1 MKVFLL
7 PYGLYPHEK
16 FNQSES
22 LLKQTVLALSIAT
35 LLSLSMQLY
44 ADEASSDLDQSS
56 IERVEIIGQKINSQ
70 GLSVKDALID
80 GPFGDNL
87 ALQDIARSVTP
98 ISSELIE
105 QLNITT
111 LQDVLAVSPNTYSAS
126 GFGAPSLPT
135 IRGQLGE
142 LFQDG
147 TRRQAGNNGF
157 GVPLSFNS
165 VEQIDVVK
173 GAPPVL
179 FGSSQRN
186 GGFVNLHSK
195 SASTDESKGKVNLSA
210 GRWDQYRA
218 LVDYTAPIVNDE
230 IGFRVSVEH
239 IDNGSYYDFSSTQ
252 SDSLFAALRILP
264 DDKSSWDLNA
274 ELYHVEFTD
283 NAGINRPTQALI
295 DNGLYITG
303 QGVQVNGSTVPA
315 AGSIV
320 SPTGLVE
327 IDRSTV
333 LTDPDNLNEATTYLL
348 HSIYK
353 RELSPK
359 TSIKNITY
367 FQHLQREEIAQNS
380 FVEII
385 DGADTAQNRIE
396 LTHLWNN
403 DQQTIF
409 AFDVRYNKVLGYSQ
423 FTTEAD
429 LPIDLTGPL
438 SNRRIPL
445 TAEQQVRLV
454 ELRPGVFVSP
464 GGQYDINNDGSG
476 DFNLSDTTDS
486 RSWQTGFAMQHDSD
500 WTSDLHTSIG
510 YRIDFYDV
518 EAHDPIAPQGQ
529 ISASDSINETLHSG
543 QISFNYKLNNDV
555 TTYGAASYNEATSNS
570 MAGGTTLGSD
580 NTISA
585 QNFATENTL
594 VELGVKYAP
603 NDSNWYAD
611 GALFSQ
617 RRSLRN
623 RDGSNTGIRTTGF
636 ESQVFYDAYPYWLSA
651 GYSYIDA
658 RYDNSAS
665 SQDSAQVADAFDDS
679 RPDII
684 AGTNVGAPSFTA
696 FAASN
701 RQVQGIPEQSFSF
714 NGSYS
719 ISSKW
724 QAGFSGLYTKS
735 YPLDFLATVNIRDQ
749 YTLNINS
756 SYAFTPAT
764 KLRFDVNNITNQKNW
779 RPVFEGGYF
788 GATLVFPE
796 LPINAKLTLSHYF

>member
-1 MKVFLL
+1 MKHA
-7 PYGLYPHEK
+7 Y
-16 FNQSES
+16 
-22 LLKQTVLALSIAT
+22 LALSLAT
-35 LLSLSMQLY
+35 ILNTPLVAFAAEKTQVK
-44 ADEASSDLDQSS
+44 DS
-56 IERVEIIGQKINSQ
+56 IEHIEVAGQVIKSQ
-70 GLSVKDALID
+70 GLSVKNETID

-186 GGFVNLHSK
+186 GGFVNLQSK
-195 SASTDESKGKVNLSA
+195 VASTDESKGKASLSA
-210 GRWDQYRA
+210 GRWDQYSA
-218 LVDYTAPIVNDE
+218 QIDYTAPIIKNKV
-230 IGFRVSVEH
+230 GFRVSYEH
-239 IDNGSYYDFSSTQ
+239 LDHGSYYDYSGTK

-264 DDKSSWDLNA
+264 DDKSTWDINF
-274 ELYHVEFTD
+274 ELYQVEFTD

-295 DNGLYITG
+295 DDGLYITG
-303 QGVQVNGSTVPA
+303 QGVQANGSTVPA

-320 SPTGLVE
+320 SPTGQVN

-333 LTDPDNLNEATTYLL
+333 LTDPDNQNEATTYLI

-353 RELSPK
+353 RELSANA
-359 TSIKNITY
+359 SLKNITY

-385 DGADTAQNRIE
+385 DGADTAQNRTE
-396 LTHLWNN
+396 LTYSWN
-403 DQQTIF
+403 DEQQTIF

-445 TAEQQVRLV
+445 TDAQKARLV

-464 GGQYDINNDGSG
+464 GAQYDIDNDGSG

-486 RSWQTGFAMQHDSD
+486 RSWQTGFAIQQDSD
-500 WTSDLHTSIG
+500 WTDKLHTSVG
-510 YRIDFYDV
+510 YRVDYYDV
-518 EAHDPIAPQGQ
+518 EARDPIAPQGQ
-529 ISASDSINETLHSG
+529 TAASDSINDTLQSG
-543 QISFNYKLNNDV
+543 QVSFNYKLNADF
-555 TTYGAASYNEATSNS
+555 TGYGAASYNEATSNS
-570 MAGGTTLGSD
+570 MAGGNVLGGG
-580 NTISA
+580 NVISA

-594 VELGVKYAP
+594 VEFGLKYAP
-603 NDSNWYAD
+603 IDSDWYAD
-611 GALFSQ
+611 GAVFSQ

-665 SQDSAQVADAFDDS
+665 SQDSAQVADAFDNS

-684 AGTNVGAPSFTA
+684 AGTGVGAPSFTP
-696 FAASN
+696 FAPSN
-701 RQVQGIPEQSFSF
+701 SQVQGIPEQSFSF
-714 NGSYS
+714 NGNYS
-719 ISSKW
+719 ITSKW
-724 QAGFSGLYTKS
+724 QTGFSGLYTKS
-735 YPLDFLATVNIRDQ
+735 YPLDFLQTVKIRDQ
-749 YTLNINS
+749 YTLNVNT
-756 SYAFTPAT
+756 SYAFTPST
-764 KLRFDVNNITNQKNW
+764 KLRLDVNNITNQKNW

-788 GATLVFPE
+788 GATLAFPE
-796 LPINAKLTLSHYF
+796 LPINAKLTLTHKF

>member
-1 MKVFLL
+1 MKHA
-7 PYGLYPHEK
+7 Y
-16 FNQSES
+16 
-22 LLKQTVLALSIAT
+22 LALSLAT
-35 LLSLSMQLY
+35 ILNTPLVAFAAEKTQVK
-44 ADEASSDLDQSS
+44 DS
-56 IERVEIIGQKINSQ
+56 IEHIEVAGQVIKSQ
-70 GLSVKDALID
+70 GLSVKNETID

-186 GGFVNLHSK
+186 GGFVNLQSK
-195 SASTDESKGKVNLSA
+195 VASTDESKGKASLSA
-210 GRWDQYRA
+210 GRWDQYSA
-218 LVDYTAPIVNDE
+218 QIDYTAPIIKDKV
-230 IGFRVSVEH
+230 GFRVSYEH
-239 IDNGSYYDFSSTQ
+239 LDHGSYYDYSGTK

-264 DDKSSWDLNA
+264 DDKSTWDINF
-274 ELYHVEFTD
+274 ELYQVEFTD

-295 DNGLYITG
+295 DDGLYITG
-303 QGVQVNGSTVPA
+303 QGVQANGSRVPA

-320 SPTGLVE
+320 SPTGQVN

-333 LTDPDNLNEATTYLL
+333 LTDPDNQNEATTYLI

-353 RELSPK
+353 RELSANA
-359 TSIKNITY
+359 SLKNITY

-385 DGADTAQNRIE
+385 DGADTAQNRTE
-396 LTHLWNN
+396 LTYSWN
-403 DQQTIF
+403 DEQQTIF

-445 TAEQQVRLV
+445 TDAQKARLV

-464 GGQYDINNDGSG
+464 GAQYDIDNDGSG

-486 RSWQTGFAMQHDSD
+486 RSWQTGFAIQQDSD
-500 WTSDLHTSIG
+500 WTDKLHTSVG
-510 YRIDFYDV
+510 YRVDYYDV
-518 EAHDPIAPQGQ
+518 EARDPIAPQGQ
-529 ISASDSINETLHSG
+529 TAASDSINDTLQSG
-543 QISFNYKLNNDV
+543 QVSFNYKLNADF
-555 TTYGAASYNEATSNS
+555 TGYGAASYNEATSNS
-570 MAGGTTLGSD
+570 MAGGNVLGGG
-580 NTISA
+580 NVISA

-594 VELGVKYAP
+594 VEFGLKYAP
-603 NDSNWYAD
+603 IDSDWYAD
-611 GALFSQ
+611 GAVFSQ

-665 SQDSAQVADAFDDS
+665 SQDSAQVADAFDNS

-684 AGTNVGAPSFTA
+684 AGTGVGAPSFTP
-696 FAASN
+696 FAPSN
-701 RQVQGIPEQSFSF
+701 SQVQGIPEQSFSF
-714 NGSYS
+714 NGNYS
-719 ISSKW
+719 ITSKW
-724 QAGFSGLYTKS
+724 QTGFSGLYTKS
-735 YPLDFLATVNIRDQ
+735 YPLDFLQTVKIRDQ
-749 YTLNINS
+749 YTLNVNT
-756 SYAFTPAT
+756 SYAFTPST
-764 KLRFDVNNITNQKNW
+764 KLRLDVNNITNQKNW

-788 GATLVFPE
+788 GATLAFPE
-796 LPINAKLTLSHYF
+796 LPINAKLTLTHKF

>member
-1 MKVFLL
+1 MKHA
-7 PYGLYPHEK
+7 Y
-16 FNQSES
+16 
-22 LLKQTVLALSIAT
+22 LALSLAT
-35 LLSLSMQLY
+35 ILNTPLVAFAAEKTQVK
-44 ADEASSDLDQSS
+44 DS
-56 IERVEIIGQKINSQ
+56 IEHIEVAGQVIKSQ
-70 GLSVKDALID
+70 GLSVKNETID

-186 GGFVNLHSK
+186 GGFVNLQSK
-195 SASTDESKGKVNLSA
+195 VASTDESRGKASLSA
-210 GRWDQYRA
+210 GRWDQYSA
-218 LVDYTAPIVNDE
+218 QIDYTAPIIKDKV
-230 IGFRVSVEH
+230 GFRVSYEH
-239 IDNGSYYDFSSTQ
+239 LDHGSYYDYSGTK

-264 DDKSSWDLNA
+264 DDKSTWDINF
-274 ELYHVEFTD
+274 ELYQVEFTD

-295 DNGLYITG
+295 DDGLYITG
-303 QGVQVNGSTVPA
+303 QGVQANGSTVPA

-320 SPTGLVE
+320 SPTGQVN

-333 LTDPDNLNEATTYLL
+333 LTDPDNQNEATTYLI

-353 RELSPK
+353 RELSANA
-359 TSIKNITY
+359 SLKNITY

-385 DGADTAQNRIE
+385 DGADTAQNRTE
-396 LTHLWNN
+396 LTYSWN
-403 DQQTIF
+403 DEQQTIF

-429 LPIDLTGPL
+429 SPIDLTGPL

-445 TAEQQVRLV
+445 TDAQKARLV

-464 GGQYDINNDGSG
+464 GAQYDIDNDGSG

-486 RSWQTGFAMQHDSD
+486 RSWQTGFAIQQDSD
-500 WTSDLHTSIG
+500 WTDKLHTSVG
-510 YRIDFYDV
+510 YRVDYYDV
-518 EAHDPIAPQGQ
+518 EARDPIAPQGQ
-529 ISASDSINETLHSG
+529 TAASDSINDTLQSG
-543 QISFNYKLNNDV
+543 QVSFNYKLNADF
-555 TTYGAASYNEATSNS
+555 TGYGAASYNEATSNS
-570 MAGGTTLGSD
+570 MAGGNVLGGG
-580 NTISA
+580 NVISA

-594 VELGVKYAP
+594 VEFGLKYAP
-603 NDSNWYAD
+603 IDSDWYAD
-611 GALFSQ
+611 GAVFSQ

-665 SQDSAQVADAFDDS
+665 SQDSAQVADAFDNS

-684 AGTNVGAPSFTA
+684 AGTGVGAPSFTP
-696 FAASN
+696 FAPSN
-701 RQVQGIPEQSFSF
+701 SQVQGIPEQSFSF
-714 NGSYS
+714 NGNYS
-719 ISSKW
+719 ITSKW
-724 QAGFSGLYTKS
+724 QTGFSGLYTKS
-735 YPLDFLATVNIRDQ
+735 YPLDFLQTVKIRDQ
-749 YTLNINS
+749 YTLNVNT
-756 SYAFTPAT
+756 SYAFTPST
-764 KLRFDVNNITNQKNW
+764 KLRLDVNNITNQKNW

-788 GATLVFPE
+788 GATLAFPE
-796 LPINAKLTLSHYF
+796 LPINAKLTLTHKF

>member
-1 MKVFLL
+1 MKHA
-7 PYGLYPHEK
+7 Y
-16 FNQSES
+16 
-22 LLKQTVLALSIAT
+22 LALSLAT
-35 LLSLSMQLY
+35 ILNTPLVAFAAEKTQVK
-44 ADEASSDLDQSS
+44 DS
-56 IERVEIIGQKINSQ
+56 IEHIEVAGQVIKSQ
-70 GLSVKDALID
+70 GLSVKNETID

-186 GGFVNLHSK
+186 GGFVNLQSK
-195 SASTDESKGKVNLSA
+195 VASTDESKGKASLSA
-210 GRWDQYRA
+210 GRWDQYSA
-218 LVDYTAPIVNDE
+218 QIDYTAPIIKDKV
-230 IGFRVSVEH
+230 GFRVSYEH
-239 IDNGSYYDFSSTQ
+239 LDHGSYYDYSGTK

-264 DDKSSWDLNA
+264 DDKSTWDINF
-274 ELYHVEFTD
+274 ELYQVEFTD

-295 DNGLYITG
+295 DDGLYITG
-303 QGVQVNGSTVPA
+303 QGVQANGSTVPA

-320 SPTGLVE
+320 SPTGQVN

-333 LTDPDNLNEATTYLL
+333 LTDPDNQNEATTYLI

-353 RELSPK
+353 RELSANA
-359 TSIKNITY
+359 SLKNITY

-385 DGADTAQNRIE
+385 DGADTAQNRTE
-396 LTHLWNN
+396 LTYSWN
-403 DQQTIF
+403 DEQQTIF

-445 TAEQQVRLV
+445 TDAQKARLV

-464 GGQYDINNDGSG
+464 GAQYDIDNDGSG

-486 RSWQTGFAMQHDSD
+486 RSWQTGFAIQQDSD
-500 WTSDLHTSIG
+500 WTDKLHTSVG
-510 YRIDFYDV
+510 YRVDYYDV
-518 EAHDPIAPQGQ
+518 EARDPIAPQGQ
-529 ISASDSINETLHSG
+529 TAASDSINDTLQSG
-543 QISFNYKLNNDV
+543 QVSFNYKLNADF
-555 TTYGAASYNEATSNS
+555 TGYGAASYNEATSNS
-570 MAGGTTLGSD
+570 MAGGNVLGGG
-580 NTISA
+580 NVISA

-594 VELGVKYAP
+594 VEFGLKYAP
-603 NDSNWYAD
+603 TNSDWYAD
-611 GALFSQ
+611 GAVFSQ

-658 RYDNSAS
+658 RYDNSTS
-665 SQDSAQVADAFDDS
+665 SQDSAQVADAFDNS

-684 AGTNVGAPSFTA
+684 AGTGVGAPSFTP
-696 FAASN
+696 FAPSN
-701 RQVQGIPEQSFSF
+701 SQVQGIPEQSFSF
-714 NGSYS
+714 NGNYS
-719 ISSKW
+719 ITSKW
-724 QAGFSGLYTKS
+724 QTGFSGLYTKS
-735 YPLDFLATVNIRDQ
+735 YPLDFLQTVKIRDQ
-749 YTLNINS
+749 YTLNVNT
-756 SYAFTPAT
+756 SYAFTPST
-764 KLRFDVNNITNQKNW
+764 KLRLDVNNITNQKNW

-788 GATLVFPE
+788 GATLAFPE
-796 LPINAKLTLSHYF
+796 LPINAKLTLTHKF

>member
-1 MKVFLL
+1 MKHA
-7 PYGLYPHEK
+7 Y
-16 FNQSES
+16 
-22 LLKQTVLALSIAT
+22 LALSLAT
-35 LLSLSMQLY
+35 ILNTPLVAFAAEKTQVK
-44 ADEASSDLDQSS
+44 DS
-56 IERVEIIGQKINSQ
+56 IEHIEVAGQVIKSQ
-70 GLSVKDALID
+70 GLSVKNETID

-186 GGFVNLHSK
+186 GGFVNLQSK
-195 SASTDESKGKVNLSA
+195 VASTDESKGKASLSA
-210 GRWDQYRA
+210 GRWDQYSA
-218 LVDYTAPIVNDE
+218 QIDYTAPIIKDKV
-230 IGFRVSVEH
+230 GFRVSYEH
-239 IDNGSYYDFSSTQ
+239 LDHGSYYDYSGTK

-264 DDKSSWDLNA
+264 DDKSTWDINF
-274 ELYHVEFTD
+274 ELYQVEFTD

-295 DNGLYITG
+295 DDGLYITG
-303 QGVQVNGSTVPA
+303 QGVQANGSTVPA

-320 SPTGLVE
+320 SPTGQVN

-333 LTDPDNLNEATTYLL
+333 LTDPDNQNEATTYLI

-353 RELSPK
+353 RELSANA
-359 TSIKNITY
+359 SLKNITY

-385 DGADTAQNRIE
+385 DGADTAQNRTE
-396 LTHLWNN
+396 LTYSWN
-403 DQQTIF
+403 DEQQTIF

-445 TAEQQVRLV
+445 TDAQKARLV

-464 GGQYDINNDGSG
+464 GAQYDIDNDGSG

-486 RSWQTGFAMQHDSD
+486 RSWQTGFAIQQDSD
-500 WTSDLHTSIG
+500 WTDKLHTSLG
-510 YRIDFYDV
+510 YRVDYYDV
-518 EAHDPIAPQGQ
+518 EARDPIAPQGQ
-529 ISASDSINETLHSG
+529 TAASDSINDTLQSG
-543 QISFNYKLNNDV
+543 QVSFNYKLNADF
-555 TTYGAASYNEATSNS
+555 TGYGAASYNEATSNS
-570 MAGGTTLGSD
+570 MAGGNVLGGG
-580 NTISA
+580 NVISA

-594 VELGVKYAP
+594 VEFGLKYAP
-603 NDSNWYAD
+603 IDSDWYAD
-611 GALFSQ
+611 GAVFSQ

-665 SQDSAQVADAFDDS
+665 SQDSAQVADAFDNS

-684 AGTNVGAPSFTA
+684 AGTGVGAPSFTP
-696 FAASN
+696 FAPSN
-701 RQVQGIPEQSFSF
+701 SQVQGIPEQSFSF
-714 NGSYS
+714 NGNYS
-719 ISSKW
+719 ITSKW
-724 QAGFSGLYTKS
+724 QTGFSGLYTKS
-735 YPLDFLATVNIRDQ
+735 YPLDFLQTVKIRDQ
-749 YTLNINS
+749 YTLNVNT
-756 SYAFTPAT
+756 SYAFTPST
-764 KLRFDVNNITNQKNW
+764 KLRLDVNNITNQKNW

-788 GATLVFPE
+788 GATLAFPE
-796 LPINAKLTLSHYF
+796 LPINAKLTLTHKF

>member
-1 MKVFLL
+1 MKHA
-7 PYGLYPHEK
+7 Y
-16 FNQSES
+16 
-22 LLKQTVLALSIAT
+22 LALTLAT
-35 LLSLSMQLY
+35 ILNTPLVAFAAENTQVK
-44 ADEASSDLDQSS
+44 DS
-56 IERVEIIGQKINSQ
+56 IEHIEVAGQVIKSQ
-70 GLSVKDALID
+70 GLSVKNETID

-186 GGFVNLHSK
+186 GGFVNLQSK
-195 SASTDESKGKVNLSA
+195 VASTDESKGKASLSA
-210 GRWDQYRA
+210 GRWDQYSA
-218 LVDYTAPIVNDE
+218 QIDYTAPIIKDKV
-230 IGFRVSVEH
+230 GFRVSYEH
-239 IDNGSYYDFSSTQ
+239 LDHGSYYDYSGTK

-264 DDKSSWDLNA
+264 DDKSTWDINF
-274 ELYHVEFTD
+274 ELYQVEFTD

-295 DNGLYITG
+295 DDGLYITG
-303 QGVQVNGSTVPA
+303 QGVQANGSTVPA

-320 SPTGLVE
+320 SPTGQVN

-333 LTDPDNLNEATTYLL
+333 LTDPDNQNEATTYLI

-353 RELSPK
+353 RELNENASL
-359 TSIKNITY
+359 KNITY

-385 DGADTAQNRIE
+385 DGADTAQNRTE
-396 LTHLWNN
+396 LTYSWN
-403 DQQTIF
+403 DEQQTIF

-445 TAEQQVRLV
+445 TDAQKARLV

-464 GGQYDINNDGSG
+464 GAQYDIDNDGSG

-486 RSWQTGFAMQHDSD
+486 RSWQTGFAIQQDSD
-500 WTSDLHTSIG
+500 WTDKLHTSVG
-510 YRIDFYDV
+510 YRVDYYDV
-518 EAHDPIAPQGQ
+518 EARDPIAPQGQ
-529 ISASDSINETLHSG
+529 TAASDSINDTLQSG
-543 QISFNYKLNNDV
+543 QVSFNYKLNADF
-555 TTYGAASYNEATSNS
+555 TGYGAASYNEATSNS
-570 MAGGTTLGSD
+570 MAGGNVLGGG
-580 NTISA
+580 NVISA

-594 VELGVKYAP
+594 VEFGLKYAP
-603 NDSNWYAD
+603 TDSDWYAD
-611 GALFSQ
+611 GAVFSQ

-665 SQDSAQVADAFDDS
+665 SQDSAQVADAFDNS

-684 AGTNVGAPSFTA
+684 AGTGVGAPSFTP
-696 FAASN
+696 FAPSN
-701 RQVQGIPEQSFSF
+701 SQVQGIPEQSFSF
-714 NGSYS
+714 NGNYS
-719 ISSKW
+719 ITSKW
-724 QAGFSGLYTKS
+724 QTGFSGLYTKS
-735 YPLDFLATVNIRDQ
+735 YPLDFLQTVKIRDQ
-749 YTLNINS
+749 YTLNVNT
-756 SYAFTPAT
+756 SYAFTPST
-764 KLRFDVNNITNQKNW
+764 KLRLDVNNITNQKNW

-788 GATLVFPE
+788 GATLAFPE
-796 LPINAKLTLSHYF
+796 LPINAKLTLTHKF

>member
-1 MKVFLL
+1 MKHA
-7 PYGLYPHEK
+7 Y
-16 FNQSES
+16 
-22 LLKQTVLALSIAT
+22 LALSLAT
-35 LLSLSMQLY
+35 ILNTPLVAFAAEKTQVK
-44 ADEASSDLDQSS
+44 DS
-56 IERVEIIGQKINSQ
+56 IEHIEVAGQVIKSQ
-70 GLSVKDALID
+70 GLSVKNETID

-186 GGFVNLHSK
+186 GGFVNLQSK
-195 SASTDESKGKVNLSA
+195 VASTDESKGKASLSA
-210 GRWDQYRA
+210 GRWDQYSA
-218 LVDYTAPIVNDE
+218 QIDYTAPIIKDKV
-230 IGFRVSVEH
+230 GFRVSYEH
-239 IDNGSYYDFSSTQ
+239 LDHGSYYDYSGTK

-264 DDKSSWDLNA
+264 DDKSTWDINF
-274 ELYHVEFTD
+274 ELYQVEFTD

-295 DNGLYITG
+295 DDGLYITG
-303 QGVQVNGSTVPA
+303 QGVQANGSTVPA

-320 SPTGLVE
+320 SPTGQVN

-333 LTDPDNLNEATTYLL
+333 LTDPDNQNEATTYLI

-353 RELSPK
+353 RELSANA
-359 TSIKNITY
+359 SLKNITY

-385 DGADTAQNRIE
+385 DGADTAQNRTE
-396 LTHLWNN
+396 LTYSWN
-403 DQQTIF
+403 DEQQTIF

-445 TAEQQVRLV
+445 TDAQKARLV

-464 GGQYDINNDGSG
+464 GAQYDIDNDGSG

-486 RSWQTGFAMQHDSD
+486 RSWQTGFAIQQDSD
-500 WTSDLHTSIG
+500 WTDKLHTSVG
-510 YRIDFYDV
+510 YRVDYYDV
-518 EAHDPIAPQGQ
+518 EARDPIAPQGQ
-529 ISASDSINETLHSG
+529 TAASDSINDTLQSG
-543 QISFNYKLNNDV
+543 QVSFNYKLNADF
-555 TTYGAASYNEATSNS
+555 TGYGAASYNEATSNS
-570 MAGGTTLGSD
+570 MAGGNVLGGG
-580 NTISA
+580 NVINA

-594 VELGVKYAP
+594 VEFGLKYAP
-603 NDSNWYAD
+603 IDSDWYAD
-611 GALFSQ
+611 GAVFSQ

-665 SQDSAQVADAFDDS
+665 SQDSAQVADAFDNS

-684 AGTNVGAPSFTA
+684 AGTGVGAPSFTP
-696 FAASN
+696 FAPSN
-701 RQVQGIPEQSFSF
+701 SQVQGIPEQSFSF
-714 NGSYS
+714 NGNYS
-719 ISSKW
+719 ITSKW
-724 QAGFSGLYTKS
+724 QTGFSGLYTKS
-735 YPLDFLATVNIRDQ
+735 YPLDFLQTVKIRDQ
-749 YTLNINS
+749 YTLNVNT
-756 SYAFTPAT
+756 SYAFTPST
-764 KLRFDVNNITNQKNW
+764 KLRLDVNNITNQKNW

-788 GATLVFPE
+788 GATLAFPE
-796 LPINAKLTLSHYF
+796 LPINAKLTLTHKF

>member
-1 MKVFLL
+1 MKHA
-7 PYGLYPHEK
+7 Y
-16 FNQSES
+16 
-22 LLKQTVLALSIAT
+22 LALSLAT
-35 LLSLSMQLY
+35 ILNTPLVAFAAEKTQVK
-44 ADEASSDLDQSS
+44 DS
-56 IERVEIIGQKINSQ
+56 IEHIEVAGQVIKSQ
-70 GLSVKDALID
+70 GLSVKNETID

-186 GGFVNLHSK
+186 GGFVNLQSK
-195 SASTDESKGKVNLSA
+195 VASTDESKGKASLSA
-210 GRWDQYRA
+210 GRWDQYSA
-218 LVDYTAPIVNDE
+218 QIDYTAPIIKDKV
-230 IGFRVSVEH
+230 GFRVSYEH
-239 IDNGSYYDFSSTQ
+239 LDHGSYYDYSGTK

-264 DDKSSWDLNA
+264 DDKSTWDINF
-274 ELYHVEFTD
+274 ELYQVEFTD

-295 DNGLYITG
+295 DDGLYITG
-303 QGVQVNGSTVPA
+303 QGVQANGSTVPA

-320 SPTGLVE
+320 SPTGQVN

-333 LTDPDNLNEATTYLL
+333 LTDPDNQNEATTYLI

-353 RELSPK
+353 RELSANA
-359 TSIKNITY
+359 SLKNITY

-385 DGADTAQNRIE
+385 DGADTAQNRTE
-396 LTHLWNN
+396 LTYSWN
-403 DQQTIF
+403 DEQQTIF

-445 TAEQQVRLV
+445 TDAQKARLV

-464 GGQYDINNDGSG
+464 GAQYDIDNDGSG

-486 RSWQTGFAMQHDSD
+486 RSWQTGFAIQQDSD
-500 WTSDLHTSIG
+500 WTDKLHTSVG
-510 YRIDFYDV
+510 YRVDYYDV
-518 EAHDPIAPQGQ
+518 EARDPIAPQGQ
-529 ISASDSINETLHSG
+529 TAASDSINDTLQSG
-543 QISFNYKLNNDV
+543 QISFNYKLNADF
-555 TTYGAASYNEATSNS
+555 TGYGAASYNEATSNS
-570 MAGGTTLGSD
+570 MAGGNVLGGD
-580 NTISA
+580 NVISE

-594 VELGVKYAP
+594 VEFGLKYAP
-603 NDSNWYAD
+603 TNSDWYAD
-611 GALFSQ
+611 GAVFSQ

-665 SQDSAQVADAFDDS
+665 SQDSAQVADAFDNS

-684 AGTNVGAPSFTA
+684 AGTGVGAPSFTP
-696 FAASN
+696 FAPSN
-701 RQVQGIPEQSFSF
+701 SQVQGIPEQSFSF
-714 NGSYS
+714 NGNYS
-719 ISSKW
+719 ITSKW
-724 QAGFSGLYTKS
+724 QTGFSGLYTKS
-735 YPLDFLATVNIRDQ
+735 YPLDFLQTVKIRDQ
-749 YTLNINS
+749 YTLNVNT
-756 SYAFTPAT
+756 SYAFTPST
-764 KLRFDVNNITNQKNW
+764 KLRLDVNNITNQKNW

-788 GATLVFPE
+788 GATLAFPE
-796 LPINAKLTLSHYF
+796 LPINAKLTLTHKF

>member
-1 MKVFLL
+1 
-7 PYGLYPHEK
+7 
-16 FNQSES
+16 
-22 LLKQTVLALSIAT
+22 LKHAYLALSLAT
-35 LLSLSMQLY
+35 ILNTPLVAFAAEKTQ
-44 ADEASSDLDQSS
+44 AQDS
-56 IERVEIIGQKINSQ
+56 IEHIEVAGQVIKSQ
-70 GLSVKDALID
+70 GLSVKNETID

-165 VEQIDVVK
+165 IEQIDVVK

-195 SASTDESKGKVNLSA
+195 QASTDESKGKASLSA
-210 GRWDQYRA
+210 GRWDQYSA
-218 LVDYTAPIVNDE
+218 QIDFTAPIIKDKV
-230 IGFRVSVEH
+230 GFRVSYEH
-239 IDNGSYYDFSSTQ
+239 LDHGSYYDYSGTK

-264 DDKSSWDLNA
+264 DDKSSWDINF
-274 ELYHVEFTD
+274 ELYQVEFTD

-295 DNGLYITG
+295 DHGLYITG
-303 QGVQVNGSTVPA
+303 QGAQANGSTVPA

-320 SPTGLVE
+320 SPTGLVN

-333 LTDPDNLNEATTYLL
+333 LTDPDNQNEATTYLI

-353 RELSPK
+353 RELSANA
-359 TSIKNITY
+359 SIKNISY

-385 DGADTAQNRIE
+385 DGADTAQNRTE
-396 LTHLWNN
+396 LTYQWNS

-445 TAEQQVRLV
+445 TDAQKARLV

-464 GGQYDINNDGSG
+464 GAQYDINNDGSG

-486 RSWQTGFAMQHDSD
+486 RSWQTGFAIQQDSD
-500 WTSDLHTSIG
+500 WTDKFHTSVG
-510 YRIDFYDV
+510 YRVDYYDV
-518 EAHDPIAPQGQ
+518 EARDPIAPQGQ
-529 ISASDSINETLHSG
+529 TAASDSINDTLQSG
-543 QISFNYKLNNDV
+543 QVSFNYKLNVDF
-555 TTYGAASYNEATSNS
+555 TGYGAASYNEATSNS
-570 MAGGTTLGSD
+570 MAGGNVLGGG
-580 NTISA
+580 NVISA

-594 VELGVKYAP
+594 IEFGLKYAP
-603 NDSNWYAD
+603 TDSDWYAD
-611 GALFSQ
+611 GAVFSQ

-665 SQDSAQVADAFDDS
+665 SQDSAQVADAFDNS

-684 AGTNVGAPSFTA
+684 AGTGVGAPSFTP
-696 FAASN
+696 FAPSN
-701 RQVQGIPEQSFSF
+701 SQVQGIPEQSFSF
-714 NGSYS
+714 NGNYS
-719 ISSKW
+719 INSKW
-724 QAGFSGLYTKS
+724 QTGFSGLYTKS
-735 YPLDFLATVNIRDQ
+735 YPLDFLQTVKIRDQ
-749 YTLNINS
+749 YTLNINT
-756 SYAFTPAT
+756 SYAFTPST
-764 KLRFDVNNITNQKNW
+764 KLRLDVNNITNQKNW

-788 GATLVFPE
+788 GATLAFPE
-796 LPINAKLTLSHYF
+796 LPINAKLTLTHKF

>member
-1 MKVFLL
+1 
-7 PYGLYPHEK
+7 
-16 FNQSES
+16 
-22 LLKQTVLALSIAT
+22 LKHAYLALSLAT
-35 LLSLSMQLY
+35 ILNTPLVAFAAEKSQVK
-44 ADEASSDLDQSS
+44 DS
-56 IERVEIIGQKINSQ
+56 IEHIEVAGQVIKSQ
-70 GLSVKDALID
+70 GLSVKNETID

-186 GGFVNLHSK
+186 GGFVNLQSK
-195 SASTDESKGKVNLSA
+195 VASTDESKGKASLSA
-210 GRWDQYRA
+210 GRWDQYSA
-218 LVDYTAPIVNDE
+218 QIDYTAPIIKDKV
-230 IGFRVSVEH
+230 GFRVSYEH
-239 IDNGSYYDFSSTQ
+239 LDHGSYYDYSGTK

-264 DDKSSWDLNA
+264 DDKSTWDINF
-274 ELYHVEFTD
+274 ELYQVEFTD

-295 DNGLYITG
+295 DDGLYITG
-303 QGVQVNGSTVPA
+303 QGVQANGSTVPA

-320 SPTGLVE
+320 SPTGQVN

-333 LTDPDNLNEATTYLL
+333 LTDPDNQNEATTYLI

-353 RELSPK
+353 RELSANA
-359 TSIKNITY
+359 SLKNITY

-385 DGADTAQNRIE
+385 DGADTAQNRTE
-396 LTHLWNN
+396 LTYSWN
-403 DQQTIF
+403 DEQQTIF

-445 TAEQQVRLV
+445 TDAQKARLV

-464 GGQYDINNDGSG
+464 GAQYDIDNDGSG

-486 RSWQTGFAMQHDSD
+486 RSWQTGFAIQQDSD
-500 WTSDLHTSIG
+500 WTDKLHTSVG
-510 YRIDFYDV
+510 YRVDYYDV
-518 EAHDPIAPQGQ
+518 EARDPIAPQGQ
-529 ISASDSINETLHSG
+529 TAASDSINDTLQSG
-543 QISFNYKLNNDV
+543 QVSFNYKLNADF
-555 TTYGAASYNEATSNS
+555 TGYGAASYNEATSNS
-570 MAGGTTLGSD
+570 MAGGNVLGGG
-580 NTISA
+580 NVISA

-594 VELGVKYAP
+594 VEFGLKYAP
-603 NDSNWYAD
+603 TNSDWYAD
-611 GALFSQ
+611 GAVFSQ

-665 SQDSAQVADAFDDS
+665 SQDSAQVADAFDNS

-684 AGTNVGAPSFTA
+684 AGTGVGAPSFTP
-696 FAASN
+696 FAPSN
-701 RQVQGIPEQSFSF
+701 SQVQGIPEQSFSF
-714 NGSYS
+714 NGNYS
-719 ISSKW
+719 ITSKW
-724 QAGFSGLYTKS
+724 QTGFSGLYTKS
-735 YPLDFLATVNIRDQ
+735 YPLDFLQTVKIRDQ
-749 YTLNINS
+749 YTLNVNT
-756 SYAFTPAT
+756 SYAFTPST
-764 KLRFDVNNITNQKNW
+764 KLRLDVNNITNQKNW

-788 GATLVFPE
+788 GATLAFPE
-796 LPINAKLTLSHYF
+796 LPINAKLTLTHKF

>member
-1 MKVFLL
+1 MKHA
-7 PYGLYPHEK
+7 Y
-16 FNQSES
+16 
-22 LLKQTVLALSIAT
+22 LALSLAT
-35 LLSLSMQLY
+35 ILNTPLVAFAAEKTQVK
-44 ADEASSDLDQSS
+44 DS
-56 IERVEIIGQKINSQ
+56 IEHIEVAGQVINSQ
-70 GLSVKDALID
+70 GLSVKNETID

-186 GGFVNLHSK
+186 GGFVNLQSK
-195 SASTDESKGKVNLSA
+195 VASTDESKGKASLSA
-210 GRWDQYRA
+210 GRWDQYSA
-218 LVDYTAPIVNDE
+218 QIDYTAPIIKDKV
-230 IGFRVSVEH
+230 GFRVSYEH
-239 IDNGSYYDFSSTQ
+239 LDHGSYYDYSGTK

-264 DDKSSWDLNA
+264 DDKSTWDINF
-274 ELYHVEFTD
+274 ELYQVEFTD

-295 DNGLYITG
+295 DDGLYITG
-303 QGVQVNGSTVPA
+303 QGVQANGSTVPA

-320 SPTGLVE
+320 SPTGQVN

-333 LTDPDNLNEATTYLL
+333 LTDPDNQNEATTYLI

-353 RELSPK
+353 RELSANA
-359 TSIKNITY
+359 SLKNITY

-385 DGADTAQNRIE
+385 DGADTAQNRTE
-396 LTHLWNN
+396 LTYSWN
-403 DQQTIF
+403 DEQQTIF

-445 TAEQQVRLV
+445 TDAQKARLV

-464 GGQYDINNDGSG
+464 GAQYDIDNDGSG

-486 RSWQTGFAMQHDSD
+486 RSWQTGFAIQQDSD
-500 WTSDLHTSIG
+500 WTDKLHTSVG
-510 YRIDFYDV
+510 YRVDYYDV
-518 EAHDPIAPQGQ
+518 EARDPIAPQGQ
-529 ISASDSINETLHSG
+529 TAASDSINDTLQSG
-543 QISFNYKLNNDV
+543 QVSFNYKLNADF
-555 TTYGAASYNEATSNS
+555 TGYGAASYNEATSNS
-570 MAGGTTLGSD
+570 MAGGNVLGGG
-580 NTISA
+580 NVISA

-594 VELGVKYAP
+594 VEFGLKYAP
-603 NDSNWYAD
+603 TDSDWYAD
-611 GALFSQ
+611 GAVFSQ

-665 SQDSAQVADAFDDS
+665 SQDSAQVADAFDNS

-684 AGTNVGAPSFTA
+684 AGTGVGAPSFTP
-696 FAASN
+696 FAPSN
-701 RQVQGIPEQSFSF
+701 SQVQGIPEQSFSF
-714 NGSYS
+714 NGNYS
-719 ISSKW
+719 ITSKW
-724 QAGFSGLYTKS
+724 QTGFSGLYTKS
-735 YPLDFLATVNIRDQ
+735 YPLDFLQTVKIRDQ
-749 YTLNINS
+749 YTLNVNT
-756 SYAFTPAT
+756 SYAFTPST
-764 KLRFDVNNITNQKNW
+764 KLRLDVNNITNQKNW

-788 GATLVFPE
+788 GATLAFPE
-796 LPINAKLTLSHYF
+796 LPINAKLTLTHKF

>member
-1 MKVFLL
+1 MKHA
-7 PYGLYPHEK
+7 Y
-16 FNQSES
+16 
-22 LLKQTVLALSIAT
+22 LALSLTTILNTPLVAFAAEKT
-35 LLSLSMQLY
+35 QVK
-44 ADEASSDLDQSS
+44 DS
-56 IERVEIIGQKINSQ
+56 IEHIEVASQVIKSQ
-70 GLSVKDALID
+70 GLSVNTETID

-186 GGFVNLHSK
+186 GGFVNLQSK
-195 SASTDESKGKVNLSA
+195 VASTDESKGKASLSA
-210 GRWDQYRA
+210 GRWDQYSA
-218 LVDYTAPIVNDE
+218 QIDYTAPIIKDKV
-230 IGFRVSVEH
+230 GFRVSYEH
-239 IDNGSYYDFSSTQ
+239 LDHGSYYDYSGTK

-264 DDKSSWDLNA
+264 DDKSTWDINF
-274 ELYHVEFTD
+274 ELYQVEFTD

-295 DNGLYITG
+295 DDGLYITG
-303 QGVQVNGSTVPA
+303 QGVQANGSTVPA

-320 SPTGLVE
+320 SPTGQVN

-333 LTDPDNLNEATTYLL
+333 LTDPDNQNEATTYLI

-353 RELSPK
+353 RELSANA
-359 TSIKNITY
+359 SLKNITY

-385 DGADTAQNRIE
+385 DGADTAQNRTE
-396 LTHLWNN
+396 LTYSWN
-403 DQQTIF
+403 DEQQTIF

-445 TAEQQVRLV
+445 TDAQKARLV

-464 GGQYDINNDGSG
+464 GAQYDIDNDGSG

-486 RSWQTGFAMQHDSD
+486 RSWQTGFAIQQDSD
-500 WTSDLHTSIG
+500 WTDKLHTSVG
-510 YRIDFYDV
+510 YRVDYYDV
-518 EAHDPIAPQGQ
+518 EARDPIAPQGQ
-529 ISASDSINETLHSG
+529 TAASDSINDTLQSG
-543 QISFNYKLNNDV
+543 QVSFNYKLNADF
-555 TTYGAASYNEATSNS
+555 TGYGAASYNEATSNS
-570 MAGGTTLGSD
+570 MAGGNVLGGG
-580 NTISA
+580 NVISA

-594 VELGVKYAP
+594 VEFGLKYAP
-603 NDSNWYAD
+603 IDSDWYAD
-611 GALFSQ
+611 GAVFSQ

-665 SQDSAQVADAFDDS
+665 SQDSAQVADAFDNS

-684 AGTNVGAPSFTA
+684 AGTGVGAPSFTP
-696 FAASN
+696 FAPSN
-701 RQVQGIPEQSFSF
+701 SQVQGIPEQSFSF
-714 NGSYS
+714 NGNYS
-719 ISSKW
+719 ITSKW
-724 QAGFSGLYTKS
+724 QTGFSGLYTKS
-735 YPLDFLATVNIRDQ
+735 YPLDFLQTVKIRDQ
-749 YTLNINS
+749 YTLNVNT
-756 SYAFTPAT
+756 SYAFTPST
-764 KLRFDVNNITNQKNW
+764 KLRLDVNNITNQKNW

-788 GATLVFPE
+788 GATLAFPE
-796 LPINAKLTLSHYF
+796 LPINAKLTLTHKF

>member
-1 MKVFLL
+1 MK
-7 PYGLYPHEK
+7 
-16 FNQSES
+16 
-22 LLKQTVLALSIAT
+22 LSS
-35 LLSLSMQLY
+35 LSLSVAAILTTPLTY
-44 ADEASSDLDQSS
+44 ANNLAETQQPES
-56 IERVEIIGQKINSQ
+56 IEVIEITSQAIKSQ
-70 GLSVKDALID
+70 GLSVKNATVD

-87 ALQDIARSVTP
+87 AIQDIARSVTA

-157 GVPLSFNS
+157 GVPLSFNA
-165 VEQIDVVK
+165 VEQIDIVK

-195 SASTDESKGKVNLSA
+195 KASTDESKGKASLSA
-210 GRWDQYRA
+210 GRWDQYRV
-218 LVDYTAPIVNDE
+218 LLDYTAPITNDK
-230 IGFRVSVEH
+230 IGFRISAEH
-239 IDNGSYYDFSSTQ
+239 IDNGSYYDYSGTQ
-252 SDSLFAALRILP
+252 SDSIFAALRLLP
-264 DDKSSWDLNA
+264 DDKSSWDLNF

-295 DNGLYITG
+295 DDGLYITG
-303 QGVQVNGSTVPA
+303 QGVQANGSTVPA
-315 AGSIV
+315 AGSII
-320 SPTGLVE
+320 SPTGQVR

-333 LTDPDNLNEATTYLL
+333 LTDPDNINQATTYLI
-348 HSIYK
+348 HSIYR
-353 RELSPK
+353 RELSSQA
-359 TSIKNITY
+359 SIKNITY

-385 DGADTAQNRIE
+385 DGADTAQNRTE
-396 LTHLWNN
+396 LTYLWNS

-409 AFDVRYNKVLGYSQ
+409 ALDVRYNKVLGYSQ

-429 LPIDLTGPL
+429 LPIDLTGSL
-438 SNRRIPL
+438 ANRRIPL
-445 TAEQQVRLV
+445 TAEQQARLV

-464 GGQYDINNDGSG
+464 GGQYDINNDGTG

-486 RSWQTGFAMQHDSD
+486 RSWQTGLAIQQDSD
-500 WTSDLHTSIG
+500 WTPKLHTSVG

-518 EAHDPIAPQGQ
+518 SASDPLAPQGQ
-529 ISASDSINETLHSG
+529 IAANDSINDHLQSG
-543 QISFNYKLNNDV
+543 QVSFNYKLSGEF
-555 TTYGAASYNEATSNS
+555 TFYGAASYNEATSNS
-570 MAGGTTLGSD
+570 MAGGNTLGSD

-585 QNFATENTL
+585 QNFSTENTL
-594 VELGVKYAP
+594 VEFGLKYAP
-603 NDSNWYAD
+603 TDSDWYAD
-611 GALFSQ
+611 GALFNQ

-623 RDGSNTGIRTTGF
+623 RDGSNTGIRTEGF
-636 ESQVFYDAYPYWLSA
+636 ESQVFYDAYPFWLSA
-651 GYSYIDA
+651 GYSYIEA
-658 RYDNSAS
+658 HYDNSSS
-665 SQDSAQVADAFDDS
+665 SQDSAQVADAFDNS

-684 AGTNVGAPSFTA
+684 IGNNIGAPSYTLFSP
-696 FAASN
+696 SN
-701 RQVQGIPEQSFSF
+701 RQVQGIPEQSLSI

-719 ISSKW
+719 INAKW

-749 YTLNINS
+749 YTLNINTRYTVS
-756 SYAFTPAT
+756 TDT
-764 KLRFDVNNITNQKNW
+764 TLRFDINNVTNQKNW

-796 LPINAKLTLSHYF
+796 LPINAKLTLTHTF

>member
-1 MKVFLL
+1 MKHA
-7 PYGLYPHEK
+7 Y
-16 FNQSES
+16 
-22 LLKQTVLALSIAT
+22 LALSLAT
-35 LLSLSMQLY
+35 ILNTPLVAFAAEKTQVK
-44 ADEASSDLDQSS
+44 DS
-56 IERVEIIGQKINSQ
+56 IEHIEVAGQVIKSQ
-70 GLSVKDALID
+70 GLSVKNETID

-186 GGFVNLHSK
+186 GGFVNLQSK
-195 SASTDESKGKVNLSA
+195 VASTDESKGKASLSA
-210 GRWDQYRA
+210 GRWDQYSA
-218 LVDYTAPIVNDE
+218 QIDYTAPIIKDKV
-230 IGFRVSVEH
+230 GFRVSYEH
-239 IDNGSYYDFSSTQ
+239 LDHGSYYDYSGTK

-264 DDKSSWDLNA
+264 DDKSTWDINF
-274 ELYHVEFTD
+274 ELYQVEFTD

-295 DNGLYITG
+295 DDGLYITG
-303 QGVQVNGSTVPA
+303 QGVQANGSTVPA

-320 SPTGLVE
+320 SPTGQVN

-333 LTDPDNLNEATTYLL
+333 LTDPDNQNEATTYLI

-353 RELSPK
+353 RELSENA
-359 TSIKNITY
+359 SLKNITY

-385 DGADTAQNRIE
+385 DGADTAQNRTE
-396 LTHLWNN
+396 LTYSWN
-403 DQQTIF
+403 DEQQTIF

-445 TAEQQVRLV
+445 TDAQKARLV

-464 GGQYDINNDGSG
+464 GAQYDIDNDGSG

-486 RSWQTGFAMQHDSD
+486 RSWQTGFAIQQDSD
-500 WTSDLHTSIG
+500 WTDKLHTSVG
-510 YRIDFYDV
+510 YRVDYYDV
-518 EAHDPIAPQGQ
+518 EARDPIAPQGQ
-529 ISASDSINETLHSG
+529 TAASDSINDTLQSG
-543 QISFNYKLNNDV
+543 QVSFNYKLNADF
-555 TTYGAASYNEATSNS
+555 TGYGAASYNEATSNS
-570 MAGGTTLGSD
+570 MAGGNVLGGG
-580 NTISA
+580 NVISA

-594 VELGVKYAP
+594 VEFGLKYAP
-603 NDSNWYAD
+603 TDSDWYAD
-611 GALFSQ
+611 GAVFSQ

-665 SQDSAQVADAFDDS
+665 SQDSAQVADAFDNS

-684 AGTNVGAPSFTA
+684 AGTGVGAPSFTP
-696 FAASN
+696 FAPSN
-701 RQVQGIPEQSFSF
+701 SQVQGIPEQSFSF
-714 NGSYS
+714 NGNYS
-719 ISSKW
+719 ITSKW
-724 QAGFSGLYTKS
+724 QTGFSGLYTKS
-735 YPLDFLATVNIRDQ
+735 YPLDFLQTVKIRDQ
-749 YTLNINS
+749 YTLNVNT
-756 SYAFTPAT
+756 SYAFTPST
-764 KLRFDVNNITNQKNW
+764 KLRLDVNNITNQKNW

-788 GATLVFPE
+788 GATLAFPE
-796 LPINAKLTLSHYF
+796 LPINAKLTLTHKF

>member
-1 MKVFLL
+1 MKHA
-7 PYGLYPHEK
+7 Y
-16 FNQSES
+16 
-22 LLKQTVLALSIAT
+22 LALSLAT
-35 LLSLSMQLY
+35 ILNTPLVAFAAEKSQVK
-44 ADEASSDLDQSS
+44 DS
-56 IERVEIIGQKINSQ
+56 IEHIEVAGQVIKSQ
-70 GLSVKDALID
+70 GLSVKNETID

-186 GGFVNLHSK
+186 GGFVNLQSK
-195 SASTDESKGKVNLSA
+195 VASTDESKGKASLSA
-210 GRWDQYRA
+210 GRWDQYSA
-218 LVDYTAPIVNDE
+218 QIDYTAPIIKDKV
-230 IGFRVSVEH
+230 GFRVSYEH
-239 IDNGSYYDFSSTQ
+239 LDHGSYYDYSGTK

-264 DDKSSWDLNA
+264 DDKSTWDINF
-274 ELYHVEFTD
+274 ELYQVEFTD

-295 DNGLYITG
+295 DDGLYITG
-303 QGVQVNGSTVPA
+303 QGVQANGSTVPA

-320 SPTGLVE
+320 SPTGQVN

-333 LTDPDNLNEATTYLL
+333 LTDPDNQNEATTYLI

-353 RELSPK
+353 RELSANA
-359 TSIKNITY
+359 SLKNITY

-385 DGADTAQNRIE
+385 DGADTAQNRTE
-396 LTHLWNN
+396 LTYSWN
-403 DQQTIF
+403 DEQQTIF

-445 TAEQQVRLV
+445 TDAQKARLV

-464 GGQYDINNDGSG
+464 GAQYDIDNDGSG

-486 RSWQTGFAMQHDSD
+486 RSWQTGFAIQQDSD
-500 WTSDLHTSIG
+500 WTDKLHTSVG
-510 YRIDFYDV
+510 YRVDYYDV
-518 EAHDPIAPQGQ
+518 EARDPIAPQGQ
-529 ISASDSINETLHSG
+529 TAASDSINDTLQSG
-543 QISFNYKLNNDV
+543 QVSFNYKLNADF
-555 TTYGAASYNEATSNS
+555 TGYGAASYNEATSNS
-570 MAGGTTLGSD
+570 MAGGNVLGGG
-580 NTISA
+580 NVISA

-594 VELGVKYAP
+594 VEFGLKYAP
-603 NDSNWYAD
+603 IDSDWYAD
-611 GALFSQ
+611 GAVFSQ

-665 SQDSAQVADAFDDS
+665 SQDSAQVADAFDNS

-684 AGTNVGAPSFTA
+684 AGTGVGAPSFTP
-696 FAASN
+696 FAPSN
-701 RQVQGIPEQSFSF
+701 SQVQGIPEQSFSF
-714 NGSYS
+714 NGNYS
-719 ISSKW
+719 ITSKW
-724 QAGFSGLYTKS
+724 QTGFSGLYTKS
-735 YPLDFLATVNIRDQ
+735 YPLDFLQTVKIRDQ
-749 YTLNINS
+749 YTLNVNT
-756 SYAFTPAT
+756 SYAFTPST
-764 KLRFDVNNITNQKNW
+764 KLRLDVNNITNQKNW

-788 GATLVFPE
+788 GATLAFPE
-796 LPINAKLTLSHYF
+796 LPINAKLTLTHKF

>member
-1 MKVFLL
+1 
-7 PYGLYPHEK
+7 
-16 FNQSES
+16 
-22 LLKQTVLALSIAT
+22 LKHAYLALSLAT
-35 LLSLSMQLY
+35 ILNTPLVAFAAEKTQVK
-44 ADEASSDLDQSS
+44 DS
-56 IERVEIIGQKINSQ
+56 IEHIEVAGQVIKSQ
-70 GLSVKDALID
+70 GLSVKNETID

-186 GGFVNLHSK
+186 GGFVNLQSK
-195 SASTDESKGKVNLSA
+195 VASTDESKGKASLSA
-210 GRWDQYRA
+210 GRWDQYSA
-218 LVDYTAPIVNDE
+218 QIDYTAPIIKDKV
-230 IGFRVSVEH
+230 GFRVSYEH
-239 IDNGSYYDFSSTQ
+239 LDHGSYYDYSGTK

-264 DDKSSWDLNA
+264 DDKSTWDINF
-274 ELYHVEFTD
+274 ELYQVEFTD

-295 DNGLYITG
+295 DDGLYITG
-303 QGVQVNGSTVPA
+303 QGVQANGSTLPA

-320 SPTGLVE
+320 SPTGQVN

-333 LTDPDNLNEATTYLL
+333 LTDPDNQNEATTYLI

-353 RELSPK
+353 RELSANA
-359 TSIKNITY
+359 SLKNITY

-385 DGADTAQNRIE
+385 DGADTAQNRTE
-396 LTHLWNN
+396 LTYSWN
-403 DQQTIF
+403 DEQQTIF

-445 TAEQQVRLV
+445 TDAQKARLV

-464 GGQYDINNDGSG
+464 GAQYDIDNDGSG

-486 RSWQTGFAMQHDSD
+486 RSWQTGFAIQQDSD
-500 WTSDLHTSIG
+500 WTDKLHTSVG
-510 YRIDFYDV
+510 YRVDYYDV
-518 EAHDPIAPQGQ
+518 EARDPIAPQGQ
-529 ISASDSINETLHSG
+529 TAASDSINDTLQSG
-543 QISFNYKLNNDV
+543 QVSFNYKLNADF
-555 TTYGAASYNEATSNS
+555 TGYGAASYNEATSNS
-570 MAGGTTLGSD
+570 MAGGNVLGGG
-580 NTISA
+580 NVISA

-594 VELGVKYAP
+594 VEFGLKYAP
-603 NDSNWYAD
+603 IDSDWYAD
-611 GALFSQ
+611 GAVFSQ

-665 SQDSAQVADAFDDS
+665 SQDSAQVADAFDNS

-684 AGTNVGAPSFTA
+684 AGTGVGAPSFTP
-696 FAASN
+696 FAPSN
-701 RQVQGIPEQSFSF
+701 SQVQGIPEQSFSF
-714 NGSYS
+714 NGNYS
-719 ISSKW
+719 ITSKW
-724 QAGFSGLYTKS
+724 QTGFSGLYTKS
-735 YPLDFLATVNIRDQ
+735 YPLDFLQTVKIRDQ
-749 YTLNINS
+749 YTLNVNT
-756 SYAFTPAT
+756 SYAFTPST
-764 KLRFDVNNITNQKNW
+764 KLRLDVNNITNQKNW

-788 GATLVFPE
+788 GATLAFPE
-796 LPINAKLTLSHYF
+796 LPINAKLTLTHKF

>member
-1 MKVFLL
+1 MKHA
-7 PYGLYPHEK
+7 Y
-16 FNQSES
+16 
-22 LLKQTVLALSIAT
+22 LALSLAT
-35 LLSLSMQLY
+35 ILNTPLVAFA
-44 ADEASSDLDQSS
+44 ADKTQAQDS
-56 IERVEIIGQKINSQ
+56 IEHIEVAGQVIKSQ
-70 GLSVKDALID
+70 GLSVKNETID

-165 VEQIDVVK
+165 IEQIDVVK

-195 SASTDESKGKVNLSA
+195 QASTDESKGKASLSA
-210 GRWDQYRA
+210 GRWDQYSA
-218 LVDYTAPIVNDE
+218 QIDFTAPIIKDKV
-230 IGFRVSVEH
+230 GFRVSYEH
-239 IDNGSYYDFSSTQ
+239 LDHGSYYDYSGTK
-252 SDSLFAALRILP
+252 SDSLFASLRILP
-264 DDKSSWDLNA
+264 DDKSSWDINF
-274 ELYHVEFTD
+274 ELYQVEFTD

-295 DNGLYITG
+295 DHGLYITG
-303 QGVQVNGSTVPA
+303 QGVQANGSTVPA

-320 SPTGLVE
+320 SPTGLVN

-333 LTDPDNLNEATTYLL
+333 LTDPDNQNEATTYLI

-353 RELSPK
+353 RELSANA
-359 TSIKNITY
+359 SIKNISY

-385 DGADTAQNRIE
+385 DGADTAQNRTE
-396 LTHLWNN
+396 LTYRWNS

-445 TAEQQVRLV
+445 TDSQKARLV

-464 GGQYDINNDGSG
+464 GAQYDINNDGSG

-486 RSWQTGFAMQHDSD
+486 RSWQTGFAIQQDSD
-500 WTSDLHTSIG
+500 WTDKFHTSVG
-510 YRIDFYDV
+510 YRVDYYDV
-518 EAHDPIAPQGQ
+518 EARDPIAPQGQ
-529 ISASDSINETLHSG
+529 TAASDSINDTLQSG
-543 QISFNYKLNNDV
+543 QVSFNYKLNVDF
-555 TTYGAASYNEATSNS
+555 TGYGAASYNEATSNS
-570 MAGGTTLGSD
+570 MAGGNVLGGG
-580 NTISA
+580 NVISA

-594 VELGVKYAP
+594 VEFGLKYAP
-603 NDSNWYAD
+603 TNSDWYAD
-611 GALFSQ
+611 GAVFSQ

-665 SQDSAQVADAFDDS
+665 SQDSAQVADAFDNS

-684 AGTNVGAPSFTA
+684 AGTGVGAPSFTP
-696 FAASN
+696 FAPSN
-701 RQVQGIPEQSFSF
+701 SQVQGIPEQSFSF
-714 NGSYS
+714 NGNYS
-719 ISSKW
+719 INSKW
-724 QAGFSGLYTKS
+724 QTGFSGLYTKS
-735 YPLDFLATVNIRDQ
+735 YPLDFLQTVKIRDQ
-749 YTLNINS
+749 YTLNINT
-756 SYAFTPAT
+756 SYAFTPST
-764 KLRFDVNNITNQKNW
+764 KLRLDVNNITNQKNW

-788 GATLVFPE
+788 GATLAFPE
-796 LPINAKLTLSHYF
+796 LPINAKLTLTHKF

>member
-1 MKVFLL
+1 MRT
-7 PYGLYPHEK
+7 
-16 FNQSES
+16 
-22 LLKQTVLALSIAT
+22 LLKHSYLALFIAA
-35 LLSLSMQLY
+35 SLTPNFY
-44 ADEASSDLDQSS
+44 AHAAQSAANTDS
-56 IERVEIIGQKINSQ
+56 IERIEVAGQTIKSQ
-70 GLSVKDALID
+70 GLSVKDATINS
-80 GPFGDNL
+80 PFGDNL

-195 SASTDESKGKVNLSA
+195 AASTDESKGKVKLSA
-210 GRWDQYRA
+210 GRWDQYSA
-218 LVDYTAPIVNDE
+218 QVDYTAPIIKDKV
-230 IGFRVSVEH
+230 GLRVSYEH
-239 IDNGSYYDFSSTQ
+239 LDEGSYYDYSGTK

-264 DDKSSWDLNA
+264 DDKSSWDINF
-274 ELYHVEFTD
+274 ELYQVEFTD

-295 DNGLYITG
+295 DDGLYITG
-303 QGVQVNGSTVPA
+303 QGVQANGSTVPS

-320 SPTGLVE
+320 SPTGQVK

-333 LTDPDNLNEATTYLL
+333 LTDPDNQNEATTYLI

-353 RELSPK
+353 RELSANA
-359 TSIKNITY
+359 SLKNITY

-385 DGADTAQNRIE
+385 DGADTAQNRTE
-396 LTHLWNN
+396 LTYRWNS
-403 DQQTIF
+403 DQKTIF
-409 AFDVRYNKVLGYSQ
+409 AFDVRYNKALGYSQ

-445 TAEQQVRLV
+445 TDAQKVRLV
-454 ELRPGVFVSP
+454 ELSPGVFVSP
-464 GGQYDINNDGSG
+464 GGQYDLDNDGSG

-486 RSWQTGFAMQHDSD
+486 RSWQTGLAIQQDSD
-500 WTSDLHTSIG
+500 WGDKLHTSVG
-510 YRIDFYDV
+510 YRVDFYDV
-518 EAHDPIAPQGQ
+518 EANDPIAPQGQ
-529 ISASDSINETLHSG
+529 VAASDSINETLHSG
-543 QISFNYKLNNDV
+543 QVSFNYKLNSDY

-570 MAGGTTLGSD
+570 MAGGTSLGSD

-594 VELGVKYAP
+594 VEFGLKYAP
-603 NDSNWYAD
+603 TNSDWYAD
-611 GALFSQ
+611 GAVFSQ

-636 ESQVFYDAYPYWLSA
+636 ESQIFYDAYPYWLSA

-665 SQDSAQVADAFDDS
+665 SQDSAQVIDAFDNS

-684 AGTNVGAPSFTA
+684 AGTGVGAPSFTA
-696 FAASN
+696 FAPSN

-714 NGSYS
+714 NGNYS
-719 ISSKW
+719 INSKW
-724 QAGFSGLYTKS
+724 QMGFSGLYTKS
-735 YPLDFLATVNIRDQ
+735 YPLDFLATVKIRDQ
-749 YTLNINS
+749 YTLNVNT
-756 SYAFTPAT
+756 SYAFTPRT
-764 KLRFDVNNITNQKNW
+764 KLRLDVNNVTNQKNW

-788 GATLVFPE
+788 GATLAFPE
-796 LPINAKLTLSHYF
+796 LPINAKLTLTHNF

>member
-1 MKVFLL
+1 MSA
-7 PYGLYPHEK
+7 
-16 FNQSES
+16 SEVITDS
-22 LLKQTVLALSIAT
+22 ERNA
-35 LLSLSMQLY
+35 
-44 ADEASSDLDQSS
+44 
-56 IERVEIIGQKINSQ
+56 IERVEVIGHKVNSQ

-195 SASTDESKGKVNLSA
+195 AASTDTSKGKVSLSG

-218 LVDYTAPIVNDE
+218 LVDFSAPIINDKV
-230 IGFRVSVEH
+230 GLRVSAEH
-239 IDNGSYYDFSSTQ
+239 IDNGSYYDYSGTK
-252 SDSLFAALRILP
+252 SDSFFAALRVLP
-264 DDKSSWDLNA
+264 DDKSSWDLNF
-274 ELYHVEFTD
+274 ELYQVEFTD

-295 DNGLYITG
+295 DHGLYITG
-303 QGVQVNGSTVPA
+303 QGVQANGSTVPA

-320 SPTGLVE
+320 SPTGLVT

-333 LTDPDNLNEATTYLL
+333 LTDPDNQNEATTYLL

-353 RELSPK
+353 RELSPQ

-385 DGADTAQNRIE
+385 DGADTAQNRTE
-396 LTHLWNN
+396 LTYQWNN
-403 DQQTIF
+403 NQQTLL

-429 LPIDLTGPL
+429 SPIDLTGPL

-445 TAEQQVRLV
+445 TVEQQVRLV
-454 ELRPGVFVSP
+454 EFSPGVFVSP
-464 GGQYDINNDGSG
+464 GGQYDIDNDGSG

-486 RSWQTGFAMQHDSD
+486 RSWQTGFAIQHDSD
-500 WTSDLHTSIG
+500 WTNDLHTSVG
-510 YRIDFYDV
+510 YRVDLYDV
-518 EAHDPIAPQGQ
+518 EANDPIAPQGQ
-529 ISASDSINETLHSG
+529 VAASDSINETLYSA
-543 QISFNYKLNNDV
+543 QISVNYKLNNDF
-555 TTYGAASYNEATSNS
+555 TTYAAASYNEATSNS
-570 MAGGTTLGSD
+570 MAGGTALSSD
-580 NTISA
+580 NTISS

-594 VELGVKYAP
+594 VELGLKYAP
-603 NDSNWYAD
+603 ADSHWYAD
-611 GALFSQ
+611 GAVFSQ

-636 ESQVFYDAYPYWLSA
+636 ESQIFYDAYPYWLSA

-658 RYDNSAS
+658 RYDNSGS
-665 SQDSAQVADAFDDS
+665 SQDSAQIADAFDNS

-684 AGTNVGAPSFTA
+684 QGTGVGAPNFTA
-696 FAASN
+696 FVPSTQ
-701 RQVQGIPEQSFSF
+701 QVQGIPEQSFSL

-719 ISSKW
+719 INSKW

-756 SYAFTPAT
+756 SYAFTSTT
-764 KLRFDVNNITNQKNW
+764 KLRFDVNNVTNQKNW

-788 GATLVFPE
+788 GATLAFPE
-796 LPINAKLTLSHYF
+796 LPINAKLTLTHLF

>member
-1 MKVFLL
+1 MKHA
-7 PYGLYPHEK
+7 Y
-16 FNQSES
+16 
-22 LLKQTVLALSIAT
+22 LALSLAT
-35 LLSLSMQLY
+35 ILNTPLVAFAAEKTQ
-44 ADEASSDLDQSS
+44 AKDS
-56 IERVEIIGQKINSQ
+56 IEHIEVAGQVIKSQ
-70 GLSVKDALID
+70 GLSVKNETID

-186 GGFVNLHSK
+186 GGFVNLQSK
-195 SASTDESKGKVNLSA
+195 VASTDESKGKASLSA
-210 GRWDQYRA
+210 GRWDQYSA
-218 LVDYTAPIVNDE
+218 QIDYTAPIIKDKV
-230 IGFRVSVEH
+230 GFRVSYEH
-239 IDNGSYYDFSSTQ
+239 LDHGSYYDYSGTK

-264 DDKSSWDLNA
+264 DDKSTWDINF
-274 ELYHVEFTD
+274 ELYQVEFTD

-295 DNGLYITG
+295 DDGLYITG
-303 QGVQVNGSTVPA
+303 QGVQANGSTVPA

-320 SPTGLVE
+320 SPTGQVN

-333 LTDPDNLNEATTYLL
+333 LTDPDNQNEATTYLI

-353 RELSPK
+353 RELSANA
-359 TSIKNITY
+359 SLKNITY

-385 DGADTAQNRIE
+385 DGADTAQNRTE
-396 LTHLWNN
+396 LTYSWN
-403 DQQTIF
+403 DEQQTIF

-445 TAEQQVRLV
+445 TDAQKARLV

-464 GGQYDINNDGSG
+464 GAQYDIDNDGSG

-486 RSWQTGFAMQHDSD
+486 RSWQTGFAIQQDSD
-500 WTSDLHTSIG
+500 WTDKLHTSVG
-510 YRIDFYDV
+510 YRVDYYDV
-518 EAHDPIAPQGQ
+518 EARDPIAPQGQ
-529 ISASDSINETLHSG
+529 TAASDSINDTLQSG
-543 QISFNYKLNNDV
+543 QVSFNYKLNADF
-555 TTYGAASYNEATSNS
+555 TGYGAASYNEATSNS
-570 MAGGTTLGSD
+570 MAGGNVLGGG
-580 NTISA
+580 NVISA

-594 VELGVKYAP
+594 VEFGLKYAP
-603 NDSNWYAD
+603 TNSDWYAD
-611 GALFSQ
+611 GAVFSQ

-665 SQDSAQVADAFDDS
+665 SQDSAQVADAFDNS

-684 AGTNVGAPSFTA
+684 AGTGVGAPSFTP
-696 FAASN
+696 FAPSN
-701 RQVQGIPEQSFSF
+701 SQVQGIPEQSFSF
-714 NGSYS
+714 NGNYS
-719 ISSKW
+719 ITSKW
-724 QAGFSGLYTKS
+724 QTGFSGLYTKS
-735 YPLDFLATVNIRDQ
+735 YPLDFLQTVKIRDQ
-749 YTLNINS
+749 YTLNVNT
-756 SYAFTPAT
+756 SYAFTPST
-764 KLRFDVNNITNQKNW
+764 KLRLDVNNITNQKNW

-788 GATLVFPE
+788 GATLAFPE
-796 LPINAKLTLSHYF
+796 LPINAKLTLTHKF

>member
-1 MKVFLL
+1 MK
-7 PYGLYPHEK
+7 YTY
-16 FNQSES
+16 
-22 LLKQTVLALSIAT
+22 LALSLAAIVSTSFAA
-35 LLSLSMQLY
+35 Y
-44 ADEASSDLDQSS
+44 ADQESKTRKNDA
-56 IERVEIIGQKINSQ
+56 IEVIEVAGQAVNSQ
-70 GLSVKDALID
+70 GLSVKNIAVD
-80 GPFGDNL
+80 GPFGNSL
-87 ALQDIARSVTP
+87 ALKDIARSVTP

-111 LQDVLAVSPNTYSAS
+111 LQDILAVSPNTYSAS

-142 LFQDG
+142 LYQDG

-173 GAPPVL
+173 GAPTVL

-195 SASTDESKGKVNLSA
+195 KAVTEVSKGKVSLSA

-218 LVDYTAPIVNDE
+218 SVDFSAPIVKDK
-230 IGFRVSVEH
+230 IGFRVSAEH
-239 IDNGSYYDFSSTQ
+239 IDNGSYYDFSGTK
-252 SDSLFAALRILP
+252 SDSLFAALTVFP
-264 DDKSSWDLNA
+264 DDKSSWDINF
-274 ELYHVEFTD
+274 ELYQVEFTD
-283 NAGINRPTQALI
+283 NAGINRPTQSLI
-295 DNGLYITG
+295 DDGLYITG
-303 QGVQVNGSTVPA
+303 QGLQANGSSVPA
-315 AGSIV
+315 AGSVV
-320 SPTGLVE
+320 SPTGLVK
-327 IDRSTV
+327 IDRSRV
-333 LTDPDNLNEATTYLL
+333 LTDPDNINEATTYLL

-353 RELSPK
+353 RDLSANV
-359 TSIKNITY
+359 SLNNITY

-380 FVEII
+380 FVEVI
-385 DGADTAQNRIE
+385 DGADTAQNRTE
-396 LTHLWNN
+396 LTYQWTNT
-403 DQQTIF
+403 QQTIF

-429 LPIDLTGPL
+429 SPIDLTGPIT
-438 SNRRIPL
+438 SRRIPL
-445 TAEQQVRLV
+445 SAEQQARLV

-486 RSWQTGFAMQHDSD
+486 RSWQTGIVIQQDSD
-500 WTSDLHTSIG
+500 WTDNLHTSVG
-510 YRIDFYDV
+510 YRVDFYDV
-518 EAHDPIAPQGQ
+518 KARDPIAPQGQ
-529 ISASDSINETLHSG
+529 IAVSDSINDTLHSAHA
-543 QISFNYKLNNDV
+543 SFNYTLDNDF
-555 TTYGAASYNEATSNS
+555 TAYGAASYNEATSNS
-570 MAGGTTLGSD
+570 MAGGHSLGGD

-594 VELGVKYAP
+594 VEVGLKYVP
-603 NDSNWYAD
+603 TDSDWYAD

-623 RDGSNTGIRTTGF
+623 RDGSNTGIRSEGF
-636 ESQVFYDAYPYWLSA
+636 ETQVFYDAYPYWLSA

-658 RYDNSAS
+658 SYNNSAS
-665 SQDSAQVADAFDDS
+665 SQAAGQIADAFDNS

-684 AGTNVGAPSFTA
+684 EGTSIGAPNFTA
-696 FAASN
+696 FPASN
-701 RQVQGIPEQSFSF
+701 NQVQGLPEQSFSF

-719 ISSKW
+719 INSKW

-749 YTLNINS
+749 YTINVNT
-756 SYAFTPAT
+756 SYAFIPST

-796 LPINAKLTLSHYF
+796 LPINAKLTLTHSF

>member
-1 MKVFLL
+1 MKHA
-7 PYGLYPHEK
+7 Y
-16 FNQSES
+16 
-22 LLKQTVLALSIAT
+22 LALSLAT
-35 LLSLSMQLY
+35 ILNTPLVAFAAEKTQVK
-44 ADEASSDLDQSS
+44 DS
-56 IERVEIIGQKINSQ
+56 IEHIEVAGQVIKSQ
-70 GLSVKDALID
+70 GLSVKNETID

-186 GGFVNLHSK
+186 GGFVNLQSK
-195 SASTDESKGKVNLSA
+195 VASTDESKGKASLSA
-210 GRWDQYRA
+210 GRWDQYSA
-218 LVDYTAPIVNDE
+218 QIDYTAPIIKDKV
-230 IGFRVSVEH
+230 GFRVSYEH
-239 IDNGSYYDFSSTQ
+239 LDHGSYYDYSGTK

-264 DDKSSWDLNA
+264 DDKSTWDINF
-274 ELYHVEFTD
+274 ELYQVEFTD

-295 DNGLYITG
+295 DDGLYITG
-303 QGVQVNGSTVPA
+303 QGVQANGSTVPA

-320 SPTGLVE
+320 SPTGQVN

-333 LTDPDNLNEATTYLL
+333 LTDPDNQNEATTYLI

-353 RELSPK
+353 RELSANA
-359 TSIKNITY
+359 SLKNITY

-385 DGADTAQNRIE
+385 DGADTAQNRTE
-396 LTHLWNN
+396 LTYSWN
-403 DQQTIF
+403 DEQQTIF

-445 TAEQQVRLV
+445 TDAQKARLV

-464 GGQYDINNDGSG
+464 GAQYDIDNDGSG

-486 RSWQTGFAMQHDSD
+486 RSWQTGFAIQQDSG
-500 WTSDLHTSIG
+500 WTDKLHTSVG
-510 YRIDFYDV
+510 YRVDYYDV
-518 EAHDPIAPQGQ
+518 EARDPIAPQGQ
-529 ISASDSINETLHSG
+529 TAASDSINDTLQSG
-543 QISFNYKLNNDV
+543 QVSFNYKLNADF
-555 TTYGAASYNEATSNS
+555 TGYGAASYNEATSNS
-570 MAGGTTLGSD
+570 MAGGNVLGGG
-580 NTISA
+580 NVISA

-594 VELGVKYAP
+594 VEFGLKYAP
-603 NDSNWYAD
+603 IDSDWYAD
-611 GALFSQ
+611 GAVFSQ

-665 SQDSAQVADAFDDS
+665 SQDSAQVADAFDNS

-684 AGTNVGAPSFTA
+684 AGTGVGAPSFTP
-696 FAASN
+696 FAPSN
-701 RQVQGIPEQSFSF
+701 SQVQGIPEQSFSF
-714 NGSYS
+714 NGNYS
-719 ISSKW
+719 ITSKW
-724 QAGFSGLYTKS
+724 QTGFSGLYTKS
-735 YPLDFLATVNIRDQ
+735 YPLDFLQTVKIRDQ
-749 YTLNINS
+749 YTLNVNT
-756 SYAFTPAT
+756 SYAFTPST
-764 KLRFDVNNITNQKNW
+764 KLRLDVNNITNQKNW

-788 GATLVFPE
+788 GATLAFPE
-796 LPINAKLTLSHYF
+796 LPINAKLTLTHKF

>member
-1 MKVFLL
+1 MSK
-7 PYGLYPHEK
+7 
-16 FNQSES
+16 
-22 LLKQTVLALSIAT
+22 LLKHSYLALSIAA
-35 LLSLSMQLY
+35 LLNIPLVSY
-44 ADEASSDLDQSS
+44 AEQDLEEQPLEV
-56 IERVEIIGQKINSQ
+56 IEIIGHVNQSQ
-70 GLSVKDALID
+70 GLSIKDNTVD
-80 GPFGDNL
+80 GPFGDNINIK
-87 ALQDIARSVTP
+87 DIARSVTP

-157 GVPLSFNS
+157 GVPLSFNA
-165 VEQIDVVK
+165 VGQIDVVK

-195 SASTDESKGKVNLSA
+195 TASTKQDKGKVNLSA

-218 LVDYTAPIVNDE
+218 QIDYNSVVVKDE
-230 IGFRVSVEH
+230 LAFRISAEH
-239 IDNGSYYDFSSTQ
+239 IDNNSFYDYSSMK
-252 SDSLFAALRILP
+252 SDSLFAALRLIP
-264 DDKSSWDLNA
+264 DDKSIWDINF
-274 ELYHVEFTD
+274 EYYQVDFTD

-295 DNGLYITG
+295 DHGLYITG
-303 QGVQVNGSTVPA
+303 QGQQSNGSTIPA

-320 SPTGLVE
+320 SPTGE
-327 IDRSTV
+327 IKLDRSRV
-333 LTDPDNLNEATTYLL
+333 LTDPDNENQATTYLL

-359 TSIKNITY
+359 TSIKNISY

-385 DGADTAQNRIE
+385 DGADTAQNRTE
-396 LTHLWNN
+396 LTYQWQ
-403 DQQTIF
+403 DTQQTIF

-429 LPIDLTGPL
+429 APIDLSGPI

-445 TAEQQVRLV
+445 SSAQKARLV

-486 RSWQTGFAMQHDSD
+486 RSWQTGFAIQHDSD
-500 WTSDLHTSIG
+500 WTNDLHTSVG

-518 EAHDPIAPQGQ
+518 DAKDPVAPQGQ
-529 ISASDSINETLHSG
+529 VAARDSINEILHSG
-543 QISFNYKLNNDV
+543 QISVGYTINSDY
-555 TTYGAASYNEATSNS
+555 TAYAAATYNEATSNS
-570 MAGGTTLGSD
+570 MAGGTSLSGN

-594 VELGVKYAP
+594 VEFGVKYAP
-603 NDSNWYAD
+603 NDSDWYAD

-623 RDGSNTGIRTTGF
+623 RDGSNTGIRTQGF
-636 ESQVFYDAYPYWLSA
+636 EGQVFYDAYPLWLSA

-665 SQDSAQVADAFDDS
+665 GQDSAQVADAFDNS

-684 AGTNVGAPSFTA
+684 VGTGVGAPNYTT
-696 FAASN
+696 FAPSN
-701 RQVQGIPEQSFSF
+701 AKVQGIPEQSLSF
-714 NGSYS
+714 NGSYALNNQ
-719 ISSKW
+719 W
-724 QAGFSGLYTKS
+724 QVGFSGLYTSS

-749 YTLNINS
+749 YTLNVNT
-756 SYAFTPAT
+756 SYSISAAT
-764 KLRFDVNNITNQKNW
+764 KLRVDINNVTNQDNW

-796 LPINAKLTLSHYF
+796 LPINAKLTLTHQF

>member
-1 MKVFLL
+1 
-7 PYGLYPHEK
+7 
-16 FNQSES
+16 
-22 LLKQTVLALSIAT
+22 LKHAYLALSLAT
-35 LLSLSMQLY
+35 ILNTPLVAFAAEKSQVK
-44 ADEASSDLDQSS
+44 DS
-56 IERVEIIGQKINSQ
+56 IEHIEVAGQVIKSQ
-70 GLSVKDALID
+70 GLSVKNETID

-186 GGFVNLHSK
+186 GGFVNLQSK
-195 SASTDESKGKVNLSA
+195 VASTDESKGKASLSA
-210 GRWDQYRA
+210 GRWDQYSA
-218 LVDYTAPIVNDE
+218 QIDYTAPIIKDK
-230 IGFRVSVEH
+230 IGFRVSYEH
-239 IDNGSYYDFSSTQ
+239 LDHGSYYDYSGTK

-264 DDKSSWDLNA
+264 DDKSTWDINF
-274 ELYHVEFTD
+274 ELYQVEFTD

-295 DNGLYITG
+295 DDGLYITG
-303 QGVQVNGSTVPA
+303 QGVQANGSTVPA

-320 SPTGLVE
+320 SPTGQVN

-333 LTDPDNLNEATTYLL
+333 LTDPDNQNEATTYLI

-353 RELSPK
+353 RELSANA
-359 TSIKNITY
+359 SLKNITY

-385 DGADTAQNRIE
+385 DGADTAQNRTE
-396 LTHLWNN
+396 LTYSWN
-403 DQQTIF
+403 DEQQTIF

-445 TAEQQVRLV
+445 TDAQKARLV

-464 GGQYDINNDGSG
+464 GAQYDIDNDGSG

-486 RSWQTGFAMQHDSD
+486 RSWQTGFAIQQDSD
-500 WTSDLHTSIG
+500 WTDKLHTSVG
-510 YRIDFYDV
+510 YRVDYYDV
-518 EAHDPIAPQGQ
+518 EARDPIAPQGQ
-529 ISASDSINETLHSG
+529 TAASDSINDTLQSG
-543 QISFNYKLNNDV
+543 QVSFNYKLNADF
-555 TTYGAASYNEATSNS
+555 TGYGAASYNEATSNS
-570 MAGGTTLGSD
+570 MAGGNVLGGG
-580 NTISA
+580 NVISA

-594 VELGVKYAP
+594 VEFGLKYAP
-603 NDSNWYAD
+603 IDSDWYAD
-611 GALFSQ
+611 GAVFSQ

-665 SQDSAQVADAFDDS
+665 SQDSAQVADAFDNS

-684 AGTNVGAPSFTA
+684 AGTGVGAPSFTP
-696 FAASN
+696 FAPSN
-701 RQVQGIPEQSFSF
+701 SQVQGIPEQSFSF
-714 NGSYS
+714 NGNYS
-719 ISSKW
+719 ITSKW
-724 QAGFSGLYTKS
+724 QTGFSGLYTKS
-735 YPLDFLATVNIRDQ
+735 YPLDFLQTVKIRDQ
-749 YTLNINS
+749 YTLNVNT
-756 SYAFTPAT
+756 SYAFTPST
-764 KLRFDVNNITNQKNW
+764 KLRLDVNNITNQKNW

-788 GATLVFPE
+788 GATLAFPE
-796 LPINAKLTLSHYF
+796 LPINAKLTLTHKF

>member
-1 MKVFLL
+1 MKHA
-7 PYGLYPHEK
+7 Y
-16 FNQSES
+16 
-22 LLKQTVLALSIAT
+22 LALSLAT
-35 LLSLSMQLY
+35 ILNTPLVAFAAEKTQVK
-44 ADEASSDLDQSS
+44 DS
-56 IERVEIIGQKINSQ
+56 IEHIEVAGQVIKSQ
-70 GLSVKDALID
+70 GLSVKNETID

-186 GGFVNLHSK
+186 GGFVNLQSK
-195 SASTDESKGKVNLSA
+195 VASTDESKGKASLSA
-210 GRWDQYRA
+210 GRWDQYSA
-218 LVDYTAPIVNDE
+218 QIDYTAPIIKDKV
-230 IGFRVSVEH
+230 GFRVSYEH
-239 IDNGSYYDFSSTQ
+239 LDHGSYYDYSGTK

-264 DDKSSWDLNA
+264 DDKSTWDINF
-274 ELYHVEFTD
+274 ELYQVEFTD

-295 DNGLYITG
+295 DDGLYITG
-303 QGVQVNGSTVPA
+303 QGVQANGSTVPA

-320 SPTGLVE
+320 SPTGQVN

-333 LTDPDNLNEATTYLL
+333 LTDPDNQNEATTYLI

-353 RELSPK
+353 RELSANA
-359 TSIKNITY
+359 SLKNITY

-385 DGADTAQNRIE
+385 DGADTTQNRTE
-396 LTHLWNN
+396 LTYSWN
-403 DQQTIF
+403 DEQQTIF

-445 TAEQQVRLV
+445 TDAQKARLV

-464 GGQYDINNDGSG
+464 GAQYDIDNDGSG

-486 RSWQTGFAMQHDSD
+486 RSWQTGFAIQQDSD
-500 WTSDLHTSIG
+500 WTDKLHTSVG
-510 YRIDFYDV
+510 YRVDYYDV
-518 EAHDPIAPQGQ
+518 EARDPIAPQGQ
-529 ISASDSINETLHSG
+529 TAAGDSINDTLQSG
-543 QISFNYKLNNDV
+543 QVSFNYKLNADF
-555 TTYGAASYNEATSNS
+555 TGYGAASYNEATSNS
-570 MAGGTTLGSD
+570 MAGGNVLGGG
-580 NTISA
+580 NVISA

-594 VELGVKYAP
+594 VEFGLKYAP
-603 NDSNWYAD
+603 IDSDWYAD
-611 GALFSQ
+611 GAVFSQ

-665 SQDSAQVADAFDDS
+665 SQDSAQVADAFDNS

-684 AGTNVGAPSFTA
+684 AGTGVGAPSFTP
-696 FAASN
+696 FAPSN
-701 RQVQGIPEQSFSF
+701 SQVQGIPEQSFSF
-714 NGSYS
+714 NGNYS
-719 ISSKW
+719 ITSKW
-724 QAGFSGLYTKS
+724 QTGFSGLYTKS
-735 YPLDFLATVNIRDQ
+735 YPLDFLQTVKIRDQ
-749 YTLNINS
+749 YTLNVNT
-756 SYAFTPAT
+756 SYAFTPST
-764 KLRFDVNNITNQKNW
+764 KLRLDVNNITNQKNW

-788 GATLVFPE
+788 GATLAFPE
-796 LPINAKLTLSHYF
+796 LPINAKLTLTHKF

>member
-1 MKVFLL
+1 
-7 PYGLYPHEK
+7 
-16 FNQSES
+16 
-22 LLKQTVLALSIAT
+22 LKQTYLAVTLAAT
-35 LLSLSMQLY
+35 LNTPLLAY
-44 ADEASSDLDQSS
+44 AAQTQQSS
-56 IERVEIIGQKINSQ
+56 TIEHIEVAGQVVTSQ
-70 GLSVKDALID
+70 GLSVKDATID

-105 QLNITT
+105 QLNITS

-157 GVPLSFNS
+157 GVPLSFNA

-195 SASTDESKGKVNLSA
+195 KASTTQSKGKVSLSA
-210 GRWDQYRA
+210 GRWDQYSVLA
-218 LVDYTAPIVNDE
+218 DYSAPIVEDK
-230 IGFRVSVEH
+230 IGFRVSAEH
-239 IDNGSYYDFSSTQ
+239 VDNGSYYDYTGTK

-264 DDKSSWDLNA
+264 DDKSSWDINF
-274 ELYHVEFTD
+274 ELYQVEFTD

-295 DNGLYITG
+295 DDGLYITG
-303 QGVQVNGSTVPA
+303 QGIQANGSTVPA

-333 LTDPDNLNEATTYLL
+333 LTDPDNINEATTYLL

-353 RELSPK
+353 RELSNK
-359 TSIKNITY
+359 ASLKNITY

-385 DGADTAQNRIE
+385 DGADTAQNRTE
-396 LTHLWNN
+396 LTYRYNS
-403 DQQTIF
+403 DQHTIF

-445 TAEQQVRLV
+445 TDAQKARLI
-454 ELRPGVFVSP
+454 ELSPGVFVSP
-464 GGQYDINNDGSG
+464 GGQYDLDNDGNG
-476 DFNLSDTTDS
+476 DYNLSDTTDS
-486 RSWQTGFAMQHDSD
+486 RSLQTGIAIQHDTD
-500 WTSDLHTSIG
+500 WNSELHTSIG
-510 YRIDFYDV
+510 YRLDYYDV
-518 EAHDPIAPQGQ
+518 NARDPLAPEGVEAP
-529 ISASDSINETLHSG
+529 SDSINDTLHSG
-543 QISFNYKLNNDV
+543 QISFNYQLNNDYTV
-555 TTYGAASYNEATSNS
+555 YGTASYNEATSNS
-570 MAGGTTLGSD
+570 MAGGTALSSD
-580 NTISA
+580 NTISE

-594 VELGVKYAP
+594 VEFGVKYAP
-603 NDSNWYAD
+603 TESDWYAD

-658 RYDNSAS
+658 RYDNSTS
-665 SQDSAQVADAFDDS
+665 SQDSAQVIDAFDDS
-679 RPDII
+679 HPDII
-684 AGTNVGAPSFTA
+684 AGTNVGAPSYTV
-696 FAASN
+696 FAASDT
-701 RQVQGIPEQSFSF
+701 QVQGIPEQSLSF
-714 NGSYS
+714 NGNYS
-719 ISSKW
+719 INTKW
-724 QAGFSGLYTKS
+724 QTGFSGLYTKS
-735 YPLDFLATVNIRDQ
+735 YPLDFLATVKIRDQ
-749 YTLNINS
+749 YTLNVNT
-756 SYAFTPAT
+756 SYAFTPRT
-764 KLRFDVNNITNQKNW
+764 KLRLDINNLTNQKNW

-796 LPINAKLTLSHYF
+796 LPINAKLTLTHNF

>member
-1 MKVFLL
+1 MNPTHLTMAFVTTLTIPL
-7 PYGLYPHEK
+7 IVNASDDATAENLNAIEHVEVVG
-16 FNQSES
+16 QT
-22 LLKQTVLALSIAT
+22 LK
-35 LLSLSMQLY
+35 
-44 ADEASSDLDQSS
+44 
-56 IERVEIIGQKINSQ
+56 SQ

-80 GPFGDNL
+80 GPFGSDKSL
-87 ALQDIARSVTP
+87 HEIARSITP

-105 QLNITT
+105 QLNISS
-111 LQDVLAVSPNTYSAS
+111 LHDVLAISPNTYAAS

-147 TRRQAGNNGF
+147 VRRQAGNNGF
-157 GVPLSFNS
+157 GVPLSFNA

-186 GGFVNLHSK
+186 GGFVNLVSK
-195 SASTDESKGKVNLSA
+195 TASTDAKSGRVSFSA
-210 GRWDQYRA
+210 GRWDQYRSS
-218 LVDYTAPIVNDE
+218 LDYTAPLVTDKVGI
-230 IGFRVSVEH
+230 RVSVEH
-239 IDNGSYYDFSSTQ
+239 IDSGSYYDFTQ
-252 SDSLFAALRILP
+252 TKSDSAYVALRILP
-264 DDKSSWDLNA
+264 DSKSSWDINF
-274 ELYHVEFTD
+274 EIYQVEFTD

-295 DNGLYITG
+295 DHGLYITG
-303 QGVQVNGSTVPA
+303 QGVQADGNTIPA

-320 SPTGLVE
+320 SPTGQVF
-327 IDRSTV
+327 IDRNTV
-333 LTDPDNLNEATTYLL
+333 LTDPENENEATTYLL

-353 RELSPK
+353 RQITAN
-359 TSIKNITY
+359 TSIKNISY

-385 DGADTAQNRIE
+385 DGADTAQNRTE
-396 LTHLWNN
+396 LSQQWSNN
-403 DQQTIF
+403 QHTTF
-409 AFDVRYNKVLGYSQ
+409 AFDVRYNSVLGYSQ

-445 TAEQQVRLV
+445 TTEQQARLV

-464 GGQYDINNDGSG
+464 GGQYDINNDGIG

-486 RSWQTGFAMQHDSD
+486 KSWQTGIAVQHDSD
-500 WTSDLHTSIG
+500 WTDKLLTSVG
-510 YRIDFYDV
+510 YRIDFYNV
-518 EAHDPIAPQGQ
+518 EARDPIAPEGQ
-529 ISASDSINETLHSG
+529 IAASDKIDDILHSG
-543 QISFNYKLNNDV
+543 QFSLNYQVDSDV
-555 TTYGAASYNEATSNS
+555 TTYIAASYNEATANS
-570 MAGGTTLGSD
+570 MAGGNTLGGD
-580 NTISA
+580 NMISA
-585 QNFATENTL
+585 QNFATQNTL
-594 VELGVKYAP
+594 LELGVKYAP
-603 NDSNWYAD
+603 SNSFWYVD
-611 GALFSQ
+611 GAIFSQ

-623 RDGSNTGIRTTGF
+623 RDGSNTGIRTQGF
-636 ESQVFYDAYPYWLSA
+636 EGQVFYDAHPYWFSA

-665 SQDSAQVADAFDDS
+665 SQDSAQVADAFDNS

-684 AGTNVGAPSFTA
+684 AGTGVGAPSFTS
-696 FAASN
+696 FAPSTQ
-701 RQVQGIPEQSFSF
+701 QVQGIPEQSLSL
-714 NGSYS
+714 NGSYA
-719 ISSKW
+719 ITTNW

-735 YPLDFLATVNIRDQ
+735 YPLDFLATVKIRDQ
-749 YTLNINS
+749 YTLNVNS

-764 KLRFDVNNITNQKNW
+764 KLRLDINNITNQQNW

-796 LPINAKLTLSHYF
+796 LPINAKLTLSHTF

>member
-1 MKVFLL
+1 MKHA
-7 PYGLYPHEK
+7 Y
-16 FNQSES
+16 
-22 LLKQTVLALSIAT
+22 LALSLAT
-35 LLSLSMQLY
+35 ILNTPLVAFAAEKTQVK
-44 ADEASSDLDQSS
+44 DS
-56 IERVEIIGQKINSQ
+56 IEHIEVAGQVIKSQ
-70 GLSVKDALID
+70 GLSVKNETID

-186 GGFVNLHSK
+186 GGFVNLQSK
-195 SASTDESKGKVNLSA
+195 VASTDESKGKASLSA
-210 GRWDQYRA
+210 GRWDQYSA
-218 LVDYTAPIVNDE
+218 QIDYTAPIIKDKV
-230 IGFRVSVEH
+230 GFRVSYEH
-239 IDNGSYYDFSSTQ
+239 LDHGSYYDYSGTK

-264 DDKSSWDLNA
+264 DDKSTWDINF
-274 ELYHVEFTD
+274 ELYQVEFTD

-295 DNGLYITG
+295 DDGLYITG
-303 QGVQVNGSTVPA
+303 QGLQANGSTVPA

-320 SPTGLVE
+320 SPTGQVN

-333 LTDPDNLNEATTYLL
+333 LTDPDNQNEATTYLI

-353 RELSPK
+353 RELSANA
-359 TSIKNITY
+359 SLKNITY

-385 DGADTAQNRIE
+385 DGADTAQNRTE
-396 LTHLWNN
+396 LTYSWN
-403 DQQTIF
+403 DEQQTIF

-445 TAEQQVRLV
+445 TDAQKARLV

-464 GGQYDINNDGSG
+464 GAQYDIDNDGSG

-486 RSWQTGFAMQHDSD
+486 RSWQTGFAIQQDSD
-500 WTSDLHTSIG
+500 WTDKLHTSVG
-510 YRIDFYDV
+510 YRVDYYDV
-518 EAHDPIAPQGQ
+518 EARDPIAPQGQ
-529 ISASDSINETLHSG
+529 TAASDSINDTLQSG
-543 QISFNYKLNNDV
+543 QVSFNYKLNADF
-555 TTYGAASYNEATSNS
+555 TGYGAASYNEATSNS
-570 MAGGTTLGSD
+570 MAGGNVLGGG
-580 NTISA
+580 NVISA

-594 VELGVKYAP
+594 VEFGLKYAP
-603 NDSNWYAD
+603 IDSDWYAD
-611 GALFSQ
+611 GAVFSQ

-665 SQDSAQVADAFDDS
+665 SQDSAQVADAFDNS

-684 AGTNVGAPSFTA
+684 AGTGVGAPSFTP
-696 FAASN
+696 FAPSN
-701 RQVQGIPEQSFSF
+701 SQVQGIPEQSFSF
-714 NGSYS
+714 NGNYS
-719 ISSKW
+719 ITSKW
-724 QAGFSGLYTKS
+724 QTGFSGLYTKS
-735 YPLDFLATVNIRDQ
+735 YPLDFLQTVKIRDQ
-749 YTLNINS
+749 YTLNVNT
-756 SYAFTPAT
+756 SYAFTPST
-764 KLRFDVNNITNQKNW
+764 KLRLDVNNITNQKNW

-788 GATLVFPE
+788 GATLAFPE
-796 LPINAKLTLSHYF
+796 LPINAKLTLTHKF